1 MKIAKLN
8 IEGYIGELDEKSA
21 FAGEKNFTLANL
33 KSFLSSLSTDVT
45 DIHYTVNSGGG
56 SVYDGWDMYDAL
68 KSSGKNLTSI
78 GEGIVGSIATV
89 IFLAAKPENR
99 KLIKGTGF
107 FVHNPYWMS
116 EESEPMRANELL
128 ALGKDLKGEQDKIL
142 GLYTKESK
150 ATASELA
157 PFLDKETNLTS
168 ETAVKMG
175 FAFEEIEDSE
185 DVVYHQYKLVAMIK
199 PKTTK
204 NDKMEQSLLNKVN
217 KLFGIFNRVRKG
229 KYFDMEI
236 TALNPEGVTVELIV
250 ESDTEDLTGKPAYI
264 LDADGNQTTAPDGD
278 YKDANGKTIK
288 VLGGN
293 VTEVV
298 AKVDDT
304 TATATVDTL
313 KAEIEVLKAEKETL
327 TASVQAKETELVAMK
342 SKVEV
347 MEPKLLAL
355 TNTIIGEGAEFDTAT
370 QQFKAKK
377 STEVKGSEVANSIAD
392 RLKNK
397 NK

>member
-1 MKIAKLN
+1 VKIAKLN

-33 KSFLSSLSTDVT
+33 KTFLSSLSTDIT

-56 SVYDGWDMYDAL
+56 SVYDGWDMYDTL
-68 KSSGKNLTSI
+68 KASGKNLTSI

-107 FVHNPYWMS
+107 FVHNPYWLP

-168 ETAVKMG
+168 EAAVKMG
-175 FAFEEIEDSE
+175 FAFEEIEDTE

-204 NDKMEQSLLNKVN
+204 TNNMDQSLLNKVN

-229 KYFDMEI
+229 KYFDMQI
-236 TALNPEGVTVELIV
+236 TATNSNGDAVELIV

-264 LDADGNQTTAPDGD
+264 VDVDGNQTPAPDGN
-278 YKDANGKTIK
+278 YKDADGKTIK
-288 VLGGN
+288 VSGGN

-304 TATATVDTL
+304 NTATIDSL
-313 KAEIEVLKAEKETL
+313 KAENEALKAEKETL
-327 TASVQAKETELVAMK
+327 TASLQAKETELVAVKNEFEAFKPQFEAMK
-342 SKVEV
+342 
-347 MEPKLLAL
+347 
-355 TNTIIGEGAEFDTAT
+355 NTIIGEGAEFDTAT

-377 STEVKGSEVANSIAD
+377 TVIDNPNQGFLDSMATS
-392 RLKNK
+392 LKK
-397 NK
+397 K